1 MHDARDGFHFFFRCE
16 RSSCRETTE
25 EYSREVAALC
35 GRLMTAMSVGLGAG
49 PSRLQEAFGGAEGA
63 GVCVRV
69 NYYPRCPQPE
79 LTLGLSSHSD
89 PGGMTVLLAD
99 DRVRGLQV
107 RRRGAWVTVD
117 PVPGAFIVNVGD
129 QIQVRTRNAGR
140 ASRSPGCAHVVLIS
154 LFFLCDFL
162 AAGRAHVILAPP
174 AATSRS

>member
-1 MHDARDGFHFFFRCE
+1 MMRISEVTFIKICGARN
-16 RSSCRETTE
+16 RETTE

-35 GRLMTAMSVGLGAG
+35 GRLMTAMSLGLGAA

-117 PVPGAFIVNVGD
+117 PVPDAFIVNVGD
-129 QIQVRTRNAGR
+129 QIQVRFEVIPSLLA
-140 ASRSPGCAHVVLIS
+140 CLIS
-154 LFFLCDFL
+154 
-162 AAGRAHVILAPP
+162 
-174 AATSRS
+174 TT

>member
-1 MHDARDGFHFFFRCE
+1 M
-16 RSSCRETTE
+16 CREATA
-25 EYSREVAALC
+25 EYSREVASLC
-35 GRLMTAMSVGLGAG
+35 GRLMAAMSAGLGLG
-49 PSRLQEAFGGAEGA
+49 ESRLAEAFGGVA

-107 RRRGAWVTVD
+107 RHRRGGAWVTVD

-129 QIQVRTRNAGR
+129 QIQVIKEKT
-140 ASRSPGCAHVVLIS
+140 L
-154 LFFLCDFL
+154 
-162 AAGRAHVILAPP
+162 
-174 AATSRS
+174 

>member
-1 MHDARDGFHFFFRCE
+1 MNL
-16 RSSCRETTE
+16 CRETTE
-25 EYSREVAALC
+25 EYSREVAALG
-35 GRLMTAMSVGLGAG
+35 GRLMTAMSVGLGVG
-49 PSRLQEAFGGAEGA
+49 ETRLQEAFGGADGA

-117 PVPGAFIVNVGD
+117 PVPDAFIVNVGD
-129 QIQVRTRNAGR
+129 QIQVCTYVRVCSRTHAPDRYDDDDDAVCMCGLYDGTCLILPAGR
-140 ASRSPGCAHVVLIS
+140 PGTVHVSRQCN
-154 LFFLCDFL
+154 
-162 AAGRAHVILAPP
+162 
-174 AATSRS
+174 

>member
-129 QIQVRTRNAGR
+129 QIQVRTRNADR
-140 ASRSPGCAHVVLIS
+140 PACRPAIS
-154 LFFLCDFL
+154 I
-162 AAGRAHVILAPP
+162 ARV
-174 AATSRS
+174 